1 MKKEIRFNVKVGKE
15 CTAEEFKEWIEF
27 VLGYSGIINCE
38 NPLCD
43 TDLYEAEIDFIN
55 II

>member
-1 MKKEIRFNVKVGKE
+1 MTKEIRFNVKVGTE
-15 CTAEEFKEWIEF
+15 CTAQEFRDWIEF
-27 VLGYSGIINCE
+27 VLGYTGVISIE

-43 TDLYEAEIDFIN
+43 TELYNAEIDFIN